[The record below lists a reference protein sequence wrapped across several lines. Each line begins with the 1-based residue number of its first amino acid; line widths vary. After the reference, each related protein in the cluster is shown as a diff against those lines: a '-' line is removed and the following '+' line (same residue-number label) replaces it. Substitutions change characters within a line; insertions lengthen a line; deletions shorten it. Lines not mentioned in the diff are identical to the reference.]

1 MGNKKSAKDMAFEKE
16 RAKFRQRIRELERE
30 VKEEKINSWKLNE
43 LIEAKDKEIDELK
56 DWISRLLEYM
66 VLSEEEMR
74 KIIKSEKAKADL
86 ILNMSGM
93 SSLFG
98 KYLHF

>member
-1 MGNKKSAKDMAFEKE
+1 MGNKKSAKDIAFEKE

-66 VLSEEEMR
+66 DLSEEEMR

>member
-16 RAKFRQRIRELERE
+16 RAKFRQQIRELERE

-43 LIEAKDKEIDELK
+43 LIETKDKEIDELK
-56 DWISRLLEYM
+56 DWIYRLLEYM
-66 VLSEEEMR
+66 DLSEEEMR

-86 ILNMSGM
+86 ILNMSRM
-93 SSLFG
+93 SGLFG

>member
-1 MGNKKSAKDMAFEKE
+1 MD
-16 RAKFRQRIRELERE
+16 
-30 VKEEKINSWKLNE
+30 
-43 LIEAKDKEIDELK
+43 
-56 DWISRLLEYM
+56 
-66 VLSEEEMR
+66 LSEEEMR

>member
-66 VLSEEEMR
+66 DLSEEEMR

>member
-16 RAKFRQRIRELERE
+16 RVKFRQKIRELERE
-30 VKEEKINSWKLNE
+30 VKEEKINSLQLKE

-66 VLSEEEMR
+66 DLSEEEMR

>member
-66 VLSEEEMR
+66 DLSEEEMR

-86 ILNMSGM
+86 ILNMSRM
-93 SSLFG
+93 SGLFG

>member
-1 MGNKKSAKDMAFEKE
+1 MGNKKSAKDIAFEKE
-16 RAKFRQRIRELERE
+16 RAKFRQQIRELERE
-30 VKEEKINSWKLNE
+30 IKEEKINSWKLNE
-43 LIEAKDKEIDELK
+43 LIETKDKEIDELK

-66 VLSEEEMR
+66 DLSEEEMR

>member
-1 MGNKKSAKDMAFEKE
+1 MGNKKSAKDIAFEKE

-66 VLSEEEMR
+66 DLSEEEMR

-86 ILNMSGM
+86 VLNMSGM

>member
-16 RAKFRQRIRELERE
+16 KAKFRQKIRELERE
-30 VKEEKINSWKLNE
+30 VKEEKINSWQLKE

-66 VLSEEEMR
+66 DLSEDDMKR
-74 KIIKSEKAKADL
+74 MIKAEKTRADF
-86 ILNMSGM
+86 ILDLAAMSNVF
-93 SSLFG
+93 S
-98 KYLHF
+98 KYLKI

>member
-16 RAKFRQRIRELERE
+16 RAKFRQQIRELERE

-43 LIEAKDKEIDELK
+43 LIETKDKEIDELK

-66 VLSEEEMR
+66 DLSEEEMR

>member
-1 MGNKKSAKDMAFEKE
+1 MAFERE
-16 RAKFRQRIRELERE
+16 RAKFRQQIRELERE
-30 VKEEKINSWKLNE
+30 VKEEKINSWNLNE
-43 LIEAKDKEIDELK
+43 LIETKDKEIDELK
-56 DWISRLLEYM
+56 DWISRLLEYID
-66 VLSEEEMR
+66 LSEEEMR

>member
-1 MGNKKSAKDMAFEKE
+1 MRNKKSAKDMAFERE
-16 RAKFRQRIRELERE
+16 RAKFRQQIRELERE
-30 VKEEKINSWKLNE
+30 VKEEKINSWNLNE
-43 LIEAKDKEIDELK
+43 LIETKDKEIDELK
-56 DWISRLLEYM
+56 DWISRLLEYID
-66 VLSEEEMR
+66 LSEEEMR

>member
-66 VLSEEEMR
+66 DLSEEEMR

-98 KYLHF
+98 KYLYL

>member
-66 VLSEEEMR
+66 DLSEEEMR

-86 ILNMSGM
+86 IINMSGM

>member
-16 RAKFRQRIRELERE
+16 KAKFRQKIRELERE
-30 VKEEKINSWKLNE
+30 VKEEKINSWQLKE

-66 VLSEEEMR
+66 DLSEDDMKR
-74 KIIKSEKAKADL
+74 MIKAEKTRADF
-86 ILNMSGM
+86 ILDLAAMSNVF
-93 SSLFG
+93 S
-98 KYLHF
+98 KYLRI

>member
-16 RAKFRQRIRELERE
+16 RAKFRQHIRELERE

-43 LIEAKDKEIDELK
+43 LIETKDKEIDELK

-66 VLSEEEMR
+66 DLSEEEMR